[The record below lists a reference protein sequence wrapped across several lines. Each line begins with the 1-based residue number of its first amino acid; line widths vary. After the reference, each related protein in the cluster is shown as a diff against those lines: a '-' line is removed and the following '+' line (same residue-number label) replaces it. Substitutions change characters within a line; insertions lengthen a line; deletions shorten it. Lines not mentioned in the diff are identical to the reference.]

1 MPTNTW
7 MNHVKNFR
15 NRNSKLSYR
24 EVLRQARKSYGGGIV
39 GDTRSLVAKY
49 ATAVGGADT
58 IPISPT
64 KNVPSSFKSTK
75 GGKRR
80 KSLKT
85 RRRRR

>member
-1 MPTNTW
+1 MSDNPW

-49 ATAVGGADT
+49 ATSVGGT
-58 IPISPT
+58 KSCPIKPMT
-64 KNVPSSFKSTK
+64 R
-75 GGKRR
+75 GGKKR
-80 KSLKT
+80 SKT
-85 RRRRR
+85 RRRKR